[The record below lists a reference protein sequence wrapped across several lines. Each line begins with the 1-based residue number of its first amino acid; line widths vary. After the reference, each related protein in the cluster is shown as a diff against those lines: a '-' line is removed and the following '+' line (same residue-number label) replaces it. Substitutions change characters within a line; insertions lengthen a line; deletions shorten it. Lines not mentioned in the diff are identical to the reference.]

1 VPWFVISIA
10 LFGGSC
16 FFALR
21 HITRGRLQ
29 VESVLGRMA
38 GYGYRA
44 GPVGT
49 DWRTMLRQVGKVS
62 PGGRG
67 ARAEDV
73 RMKLAAAG
81 WSKRYTS
88 EDIAGAKVAFA
99 LGTYFTMLVAATLG
113 IVPLAVGAVGGIVL
127 GLAAYLSLPIVID
140 VRVRGRRDKIVAQLP
155 TVLDLLTLSVEA
167 GMSFDAALQ
176 RLVRRLNGA
185 LIDEL
190 GLMQREIQLGT
201 SRHEAMLALA
211 ARVDAPEVS
220 SFVRALNQADKLGV
234 PLAEMLR
241 VQGDELRIRLRNQAE
256 EHAMKAPVKMLFP
269 TVLLIFPAVFIV
281 VLGPAV
287 ISLLDKLGSH

>member
-1 VPWFVISIA
+1 MPWFAISIV

-21 HITRGRLQ
+21 HLTRGRLQ

-44 GPVGT
+44 GPVST
-49 DWRTMLRQVGKVS
+49 DWRTVLRQIGRVV

-67 ARAEDV
+67 AAAEDL
-73 RMKLAAAG
+73 RMKIAAAG
-81 WSKRYTS
+81 WSKRYTP
-88 EDIAGAKVAFA
+88 EDIAGAKVVLA
-99 LGTYFTMLVAATLG
+99 LSTYFAILLATALN
-113 IVPLAVGAVGGIVL
+113 VLPLIVGAGAGLVL
-127 GLAAYLSLPIVID
+127 ALAAYLSLPIVID
-140 VRVRGRRDKIVAQLP
+140 IRVRGRRDKIVAQLP

-167 GMSFDAALQ
+167 GMSFDAALA

-190 GLMQREIQLGT
+190 GLMLREIQLGT
-201 SRHEAMLALA
+201 SRHDALVALA
-211 ARVDAPEVS
+211 ARVDATEVS
-220 SFVRALNQADKLGV
+220 SFVRSLNQADKLGV
-234 PLAEMLR
+234 PLAQMLR
-241 VQGDELRIRLRNQAE
+241 TQGDELRIRLRNQAE

-287 ISLLDKLGSH
+287 ISLMDKLSHT

>member
-1 VPWFVISIA
+1 MPWFVASVV

-21 HITRGRLQ
+21 HLTRGRLQ

-38 GYGYRA
+38 GYGYRS

-49 DWRTMLRQVGKVS
+49 DWRTILRQIGRVS

-67 ARAEDV
+67 ARAEGV
-73 RMKLAAAG
+73 RRKLAAAG
-81 WSKRYTS
+81 WSKRYTP
-88 EDIAGAKVAFA
+88 EDIAGVKILFA
-99 LGTYFTMLVAATLG
+99 LGAYFLMLLATALS
-113 IVPLAVGAVGGIVL
+113 VLPLAVGAAAGVVL
-127 GLAAYLSLPIVID
+127 GLAAYLSLPVAID
-140 VRVRGRRDKIVAQLP
+140 IRVRGRRDKIVAQLP

-190 GLMQREIQLGT
+190 GLMLREIQLGT
-201 SRHEAMLALA
+201 SRHEAMIALA
-211 ARVDAPEVS
+211 ARVDTPEVS

-241 VQGDELRIRLRNQAE
+241 VQGDELRVRLRNQAE

-287 ISLLDKLGSH
+287 ISLLDKLGAM